1 MSDSKKD
8 LFPEIMNANL
18 KSAEESCP
26 QGEVEES
33 ALMLYNIAILK
44 TKRLSDSE
52 ILDFLIETYAKK
64 MQKDLKLASDFIK
77 RIQDEATGKLGASLI
92 EEFLKKKE

>member
-1 MSDSKKD
+1 MSDHSKD
-8 LFPEIMNANL
+8 LFPLILTTHL
-18 KSAEESCP
+18 KKAEDSNP

-77 RIQDEATGKLGASLI
+77 RIQDDATEKLGASLI
-92 EEFLKKKE
+92 EEFFKKK